1 MTIRKRNDSVKP
13 GCGIDGS
20 EGENF
25 TKRGTNPYKSNP
37 RGDYLSSQGAGVYQ
51 DKSASFLTNK
61 MANDDPEQGKYTLA
75 GDARDIFDEVEGQSS
90 DSGNRAVRSR
100 GQR

>member
-20 EGENF
+20 EGDNF
-25 TKRGTNPYKSNP
+25 TKRPTSFFRAIRAVTISPP
-37 RGDYLSSQGAGVYQ
+37 QGAGVYQ
-51 DKSASFLTNK
+51 DKDASFLRNK
-61 MANDDPEQGKYTLA
+61 APSDDPEGGKYTLA
-75 GDARDIFDEVEGQSS
+75 GGAKDIWDEVEGQSS

-100 GQR
+100 GR